1 MLLQIQ
7 ISIIDF
13 LHAFLVSNG
22 NDTYHHEKN
31 KNLVEHPTYA
41 IEVFEKK
48 IVTFITKNKG
58 EP

>member
-7 ISIIDF
+7 ISIIHS

-22 NDTYHHEKN
+22 DDTDHHEKN
-31 KNLVEHPTYA
+31 KNLVEHPNYA
-41 IEVFEKK
+41 IEVFGKK
-48 IVTFITKNKG
+48 IIAFITKGKG

>member
-7 ISIIDF
+7 ISIFDF

-22 NDTYHHEKN
+22 DDTYHHEKN

-48 IVTFITKNKG
+48 FVTFITKKR
-58 EP
+58 